1 MRTCYRSRLLS
12 LFLPL
17 FFTAFLCRAQ
27 NSVLSSG
34 RWIKVG
40 ITQSGLYK
48 IDAAWLAKFQA
59 KSTQIGIYGQE
70 IGELPTLNSVAR
82 PTDLQPIPFIKQGD
96 SWVFYGEKFPH
107 SYSDSSFYFIRLD
120 DPAPKAITEIP
131 ATSSSTGP
139 ALDYGLSR
147 FHYEPETYN
156 LLQSGREW
164 LGDGFFGTTTRNIQY
179 PLADYKTGL
188 SSSLSGRLA
197 SSSIAPGTFSFSIPG
212 NTVNPL
218 IFPSTT
224 GGRYDQKAFLQSFSA
239 RVYPEIKDQ
248 NWSWNLTY
256 TNTTGSGYL
265 DFLDLEYPR
274 KFNALHENPRYTLPN
289 TSDSTFRIS
298 LQNFQSNH
306 QIWLKTP
313 GETWKALIKPSASL
327 LFTNLKPRSELL
339 LFDPLKAAEPTYLG
353 SVTNQNLRGQ
363 LPVTFLVISSPT
375 ILPAATLL
383 AAYKSA
389 KGMVSRAVSTQ
400 EIYHE
405 FSAGKQDVTAIR
417 DFIRLKKPAYVLLL
431 GDATVDYKGNNKVAT
446 ATERM
451 NYVPSYESRESF
463 QPLQTY
469 VSDDY
474 FGLLEAQQGE
484 WLEGDLATN
493 ESISVGIGRIPAR
506 SLAEANRM
514 VNKLISYETKSR
526 KQPYRFGWLA
536 DDGDANIHVQDAEDF
551 STLIPAAFQV
561 QKTYLDQFPQEL
573 ANGFYTSEAGRKA
586 SLALFNQDADFI
598 HFLGHGS
605 ESAWTDE
612 KVITNNELQNLKNSQ
627 HLPILLTATCQ
638 FGRFD
643 DPNQLS
649 GAEISLLSNQ
659 GGAIALLSTTRP
671 VFQSS
676 NYLFGQAFYK
686 QVARHL
692 NDSNY
697 RLGDLFRD
705 AKNDSQ
711 SGVIN
716 RNISLL
722 GDPTLPL
729 PWSHTAL
736 QIKLDTL
743 ASGLIQATTNPAING
758 EIQLFYYGEEK
769 PRQTLGTKTPKYNYL
784 QGGELEASSR
794 HSVKA
799 GKFTFSPIP
808 ASKLNWLSTTDASFF
823 AGGMT
828 TVRRSNL
835 VSKEVDA
842 PILEARLLNE
852 LNPQQCSPN
861 PILQLKIKDASAL
874 RFVGPTGEVALL
886 TINDTL
892 SIPLASLFLPD
903 LNSSNQGTLTLPF
916 ESLTAGKYTVK
927 ATIFD
932 LHTNQ
937 GNLTFSFQVSSEKV
951 GNGSLRIYP
960 NPLSEKTTFSFLQEK
975 RWTSYVYKLKIYSIL
990 GNALLEKTGVVPGS
1004 DSDMQSFVIDWT
1016 TSEKGQL
1023 DFLNFYQLD
1032 IVYDTGA
1039 PFASFQGRIALIK

>member
-1 MRTCYRSRLLS
+1 MRTCYQSKLLS
-12 LFLPL
+12 LSLLLLFTGFLG
-17 FFTAFLCRAQ
+17 RAQ
-27 NSVLSSG
+27 NSVLASG

-48 IDAAWLAKFQA
+48 IDAAFLAKFQE
-59 KSTQIGIYGQE
+59 KSTQIGIYGHE
-70 IGELPTLNSVAR
+70 IGELPALNSAAR
-82 PTDLQPIPFIKQGD
+82 PSDLQPIPFLKQGD
-96 SWVFYGEKFPH
+96 SWVFYGEKFSH
-107 SYSDSSFYFIRLD
+107 HYSDSSFYFIRLD
-120 DPAPKAITEIP
+120 DPSPKAITELP
-131 ATSSSTGP
+131 ANLSSVGP
-139 ALDYGLSR
+139 ALDYGFSR

-179 PLADYKTGL
+179 PLADYKTGH
-188 SSSLSGRLA
+188 SSNLSGRLA
-197 SSSIAPGTFSFSIPG
+197 SSSIALGTFSFSIPG
-212 NTVNPL
+212 NTVNSL
-218 IFPSTT
+218 NFPATT
-224 GGRYDQKAFLQSFSA
+224 GGRYDQKAFLQSFST

-265 DFLDLEYPR
+265 DYLDLEYPR
-274 KFNALHENPRYTLPN
+274 KFNALHENPRYLLPN
-289 TSDSTFRIS
+289 KTDSTFRVSI
-298 LQNFQSNH
+298 QNFQSNH
-306 QIWLKTP
+306 QVWLKTP
-313 GETWKALIKPSASL
+313 GETWKAFTKPSASL
-327 LFTNLKPRSELL
+327 VFTNVKPGSELL

-353 SVTNQNLRGQ
+353 AVTNQNLREPS
-363 LPVTFLVISSPT
+363 PVTFLLISSPS
-375 ILPAATLL
+375 ILPAAKLL
-383 AAYKSA
+383 AAYKSS

-417 DFIRLKKPAYVLLL
+417 DYIQLKKPAYVLLL
-431 GDATVDYKGNNKVAT
+431 GDATVDYKGNTKVAT
-446 ATERM
+446 ATERI

-493 ESISVGIGRIPAR
+493 ESISVGIGRIPAK

-514 VNKLISYETKSR
+514 VNKLISHETKIS

-536 DDGDANIHVQDAEDF
+536 DDGDSNIHVQDAEDF
-551 STLIPAAFQV
+551 SNLIPTAFQV

-573 ANGFYTSEAGRKA
+573 VNGFYTSEAGKKA

-649 GAEISLLSNQ
+649 GAEVSLLSNQ

-686 QVARHL
+686 HLAKHL
-692 NDSNY
+692 NDANY

-736 QIKLDTL
+736 QIKFDTL
-743 ASGLIQATTNPAING
+743 ASGLIQATTNPAITG
-758 EIQLFYYGEEK
+758 EIQLFYYGDEK
-769 PRQTLGTKTPKYNYL
+769 QRQTLGTKTTKYTYL
-784 QGGELEASSR
+784 QAGELEASSR
-794 HSVKA
+794 HNVNA
-799 GKFTFSPIP
+799 GKFTFAQVPT
-808 ASKLNWLSTTDASFF
+808 SKLKWLATTDASFY

-835 VSKEVDA
+835 ASKEMDA
-842 PILEARLLNE
+842 PILEASLINE
-852 LNPQQCSPN
+852 LNPQQSSPN

-874 RFVGPTGEVALL
+874 RFVGPKGEVALL

-892 SIPLASLFLPD
+892 AIPVSNLFVPD

-916 ESLTAGKYTVK
+916 ESLAAGKYTIK
-927 ATIFD
+927 ASIFD

-937 GNLTFSFQVSSEKV
+937 GNLTFSFEVSSEKE
-951 GNGSLRIYP
+951 GTKSLRIYP
-960 NPLSEKTTFSFLQEK
+960 NPLTEKTTFSFLQEK

-990 GNALLEKTGVVPGS
+990 GNALLEKTGIVPGS
-1004 DSDMQSFVIDWT
+1004 DSDTQSFVIDWT
-1016 TSEKGQL
+1016 TAEKGQL
-1023 DFLNFYQLD
+1023 DFLNFYQLE

-1039 PFASFQGRIALIK
+1039 PFQSFQGRIAIIK